1 MKGYAAAIAVPVLLL
16 LVTPAGAFTLVT
28 AEEAAMPPGAP
39 QPLPRPVTPQRGI
52 TRPPEID
59 LVSPPKRPVHS
70 PFEFRIGFVAHGGAH
85 IDPKSVQVI
94 YLRQD
99 NIDLTNRLK
108 SAITAKGIDVPNA
121 ETPPG
126 QHAFRIQVQ
135 DDDGHIST
143 TDIIIDVT
151 R

>member
-1 MKGYAAAIAVPVLLL
+1 MKGYAAGIAVALLL
-16 LVTPAGAFTLVT
+16 LLSAPAGALTLIT
-28 AEEAAMPPGAP
+28 AEEAALPAGAP
-39 QPLPRPVTPQRGI
+39 QPLTAPAAPQRGI
-52 TRPPEID
+52 TRPPQID
-59 LVSPPKRPVHS
+59 LVSPARRPVHS

-85 IDPKSVQVI
+85 IDPKSVKII

-126 QHAFRIQVQ
+126 RYVFRIEVQ
-135 DDDGHIST
+135 DDDGHISA
-143 TDIIIDVT
+143 TDIVIDVT